1 MFKLFR
7 NIRQKL
13 LAEGKSSKYLK
24 YAIGEIVLVVVGIL
38 IALQIN
44 NWNELRKERKLE
56 VVVLN
61 DIKDNIIRNN
71 ELIEKAIK
79 TIEEINISADFV
91 VAYLTSDS
99 IPDSVFYDHIDQ
111 ANRSGTFLFRLN
123 SDGYESLKSIGF
135 TIIENEILKDEIL
148 SLYEVTYG
156 EVLTRLNFANSL
168 YLGDSNWWK
177 DYFYKIAPDKNVPYD
192 LQALRK
198 NKRFLSDINEI
209 YFIRNMFH
217 YSIKESLLQSQ
228 KVLQLIEEE
237 LDKQNVLTKKKSP

>member
-1 MFKLFR
+1 MIKFFR
-7 NIRQKL
+7 QIRL
-13 LAEGKSSKYLK
+13 NLMETGKTGKYLK

-71 ELIEKAIK
+71 DLIEEASK
-79 TIEEINISADFV
+79 TIDEINVSADFV
-91 VAYLTSDS
+91 ISYLTSDS
-99 IPDSVFYDHIDQ
+99 ISDSVFYDHIDQ
-111 ANRSGTFLFRLN
+111 ANRSGTFLFQLN

-135 TIIENEILKDEIL
+135 TIIENEMLKDEIL

-192 LQALRK
+192 LQGLRK

-217 YSIKESLLQSQ
+217 YSI
-228 KVLQLIEEE
+228 
-237 LDKQNVLTKKKSP
+237 